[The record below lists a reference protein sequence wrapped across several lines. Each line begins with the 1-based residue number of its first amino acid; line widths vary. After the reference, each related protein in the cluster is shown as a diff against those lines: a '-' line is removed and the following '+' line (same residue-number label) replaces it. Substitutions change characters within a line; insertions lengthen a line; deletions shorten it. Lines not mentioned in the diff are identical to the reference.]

1 MPSPKLRAIVRPL
14 VLLVVVV
21 GVAIAAVLYVLHK
34 PTGDPAPK
42 LAGLEATKTYDCK
55 GGIHTKDPVTYDQ
68 TPPAG
73 GPHDPAWEDCGTY
86 ARPIRNENG
95 VHALE
100 HGTVWITYRPGLD
113 QADIDKLA
121 ATLPQK
127 GIISPYPG
135 LPAPVVVTV
144 WNAQLQLTGPDDP
157 RLATFIKDYGSGR
170 TAPEN
175 YASCAG
181 GVHEYASAANP

>member
-1 MPSPKLRAIVRPL
+1 MASSTFRAIVRPL

-21 GVAIAAVLYVLHK
+21 GVAVAAVLYVLHK
-34 PTGDPAPK
+34 PTADPAPK
-42 LAGLEATKTYDCK
+42 LAGLGATKTYDYK
-55 GGIHTKDPVTYDQ
+55 GGIHTKDPVTYGQ

-86 ARPIRNENG
+86 TKPLRNENA

-100 HGTVWITYRPGLD
+100 HGTVWITYRPGLA
-113 QADIDKLA
+113 QAGIDTMA
-121 ATLPQK
+121 AELPQK

-144 WNAQLQLTGPDDP
+144 WDAQLRLTGVDDP

-181 GVHEYASAANP
+181 GVHIYASPSSP